1 MEYKFV
7 FDLDSTI
14 TKKEI
19 LPTIAERF
27 GLGEVVGERTEA
39 AMRGEVP
46 FEESFRRRV
55 ALLSDCQVSEA
66 ARIVAE
72 IPLNEHIAAFIRENS
87 DRCYIATGNLDVW
100 IEGIVSRL
108 GLSGHSD
115 LPTECNDSATN
126 HVFCSKTVVLEDRI
140 AEVSEVFGPEQKAE
154 LVRRLT
160 AQGKGHDCQTC
171 KVSASA
177 EQHGRCSVVAIGD
190 GANDIKMCSAADIG
204 IAFGGAREVPEGLR
218 SVCAHTFYDDKECA
232 AFLNKLIK

>member
-55 ALLSDCQVSEA
+55 ALLSDCPVSEA
-66 ARIVAE
+66 ARAVAE
-72 IPLNEHIAAFIRENS
+72 IPLNEHIAVFIRENP

-100 IEGIVSRL
+100 IEKIVVALGISK
-108 GLSGHSD
+108 D
-115 LPTECNDSATN
+115 
-126 HVFCSKTVVLEDRI
+126 HVFSSKAATEGDCLAKVG
-140 AEVSEVFGPEQKAE
+140 EVFGPEQKAE
-154 LVRRLT
+154 LVRQL
-160 AQGKGHDCQTC
+160 AVD
-171 KVSASA
+171 
-177 EQHGRCSVVAIGD
+177 CSVVAIGD
-190 GANDIKMCSAADIG
+190 GANDIKMCSAADLG
-204 IAFGGAREVPEGLR
+204 IAFGGVREIPEGLR
-218 SVCAHTFYDDKECA
+218 SVCERVFHSDRECA
-232 AFLNKLIK
+232 EFLDKLVKRPGL

>member
-72 IPLNEHIAAFIRENS
+72 IPLNEHIATFIRENP

-115 LPTECNDSATN
+115 LSTECNDSATN
-126 HVFCSKTVVLEDRI
+126 HLFCSKTVVLGDRI

-154 LVRRLT
+154 LVRRL
-160 AQGKGHDCQTC
+160 GG
-171 KVSASA
+171 
-177 EQHGRCSVVAIGD
+177 SVVAIGD

-204 IAFGGAREVPEGLR
+204 IAFGGVREIPEGLR
-218 SVCAHTFYDDKECA
+218 SVCERVFHSDRECA
-232 AFLNKLIK
+232 EFLDKLVKRPGL